1 MKNTFYLLLLSFV
14 LASTSVVAD
23 THYISTTGSDTG
35 TCKNLATP
43 CQTFRYA
50 FSQML
55 GGDTLEVENGIYSGT
70 NNTIDESIPSGSSG
84 NYTIIKARNIDDSVS
99 HVTITSP
106 FAIGD
111 GGGTPPHHFEIHGLK
126 FKSTSG
132 KGLVGH
138 DIKIFKTAF
147 EGGASTGNQMTFSI
161 GDNTAGKTYNILLE
175 DVWSYGLGGRYN
187 ILIYNSQNIVVR
199 RAVIRH
205 DGGWSCDGSNPE
217 SAITIYNSRFIEL
230 QNVIVL
236 DGISTAGDCQG
247 FNSFYN
253 VSNSAGGTQ
262 HENVRIVGS
271 IAINNTSGSGMSWD
285 APNSVNNAVLEN
297 SAIFNSGNGI
307 IANGSAKDVTIKN
320 VTITGNGDAIA
331 KYDASDKF
339 TISNTLIYNNSGE
352 SLRGVPSS
360 EIVGG
365 VLCHSTSG
373 TGSCSITNT
382 DPSSAGLT
390 YLTRIEAGSYLT
402 TAGIG
407 GNQIG
412 AQIVNKTGASG
423 TLYGE
428 SGFNVSQG
436 ALWPWPNQNRIAA
449 DLCSVRNTGFCSSNV
464 TNYIWSALGTATPAN
479 INLVPMPAPT
489 GIQVIKN

>member
-1 MKNTFYLLLLSFV
+1 MKTTYWFLLTLV
-14 LASTSVVAD
+14 LTSKIVLAD
-23 THYISTTGSDTG
+23 THYIATTGSDNG
-35 TCKNLATP
+35 TCTSISNP
-43 CQTFRYA
+43 CLSFRYA

-55 GGDTLEVENGIYSGT
+55 GGDTLEVENGTYSGV
-70 NNTIDESIPSGSSG
+70 NNTIDELIPSGTSA
-84 NYTIIKARNIDDSVS
+84 NYTVIKARNIDDSTS
-99 HVTITSP
+99 HVTITAP

-111 GGGTPPHHFEIHGLK
+111 GAGTPPHHYEIHGLK

-147 EGGASTGNQMTFSI
+147 EGGAATGNQMTFSI

-175 DVWSYGLGGRYN
+175 DIWSYGLGGRYN

-205 DGGWSCDGSNPE
+205 DGGWACDGSNPE

-236 DGISTAGDCQG
+236 DGVSTAGDCQG

-253 VSNSAGGTQ
+253 VSNNAGGTQ

-271 IAINNTSGSGMSWD
+271 IAINNSSGSGMSWD
-285 APNSVNNAVLEN
+285 APNSINNAVLEN
-297 SAIFNSGNGI
+297 SAIMNSGNGI
-307 IANGSAKDVTIKN
+307 IANGSSKNVTIKN
-320 VTITGNGDAIA
+320 VTITGNADGIA

-339 TISNTLIYNNSGE
+339 TISNTIIYNNSGE
-352 SLRGVPSS
+352 SLRGVPGSDV
-360 EIVGG
+360 VGG
-365 VLCHSTSG
+365 VLCYSTSG
-373 TGSCSITNT
+373 TGSCSIANI

-390 YLTRIEAGSYLT
+390 YLARIETTSYLS
-402 TAGIG
+402 TAGTG

-412 AQIVNKTGASG
+412 AQIVNKTGVSG

-428 SGFNVSQG
+428 SGFNVSQS

-449 DLCSVRNTGFCSSNV
+449 DLCAVRNTGFCNSNI
-464 TNYIWSALGTATPAN
+464 TNYIWSALGTATPSN
-479 INLVPMPAPT
+479 INIVPMPTPT